1 VNMMIETNDP
11 TKTRGSNGSSMD
23 RPIEKETTVAT
34 QPNDRLDHNREKS
47 AQGDNPSGFRDRLK
61 SIPADRVAW
70 LWLVVG
76 AILLPFT
83 FFQTVIPLA
92 AWLAPIFLL
101 RFVRT
106 SRRERVA
113 LPLIFLAYAA
123 GTMIGLRGSDTSN
136 LELFILGIILFPLIR
151 GVIYTLPYAADR
163 LIGAR
168 LASWARLFVFPLA
181 FTTVDWL
188 MSLSRATNSTG
199 GSPAYSQYDNLA
211 LMQIL
216 SITGMWGLTFLIM
229 WCAST
234 VNVFWE
240 HHFDWRLVRGQ
251 LGAFAGV
258 FLAALLFGSIRLNF
272 FPPTSQTVE
281 VATITLDQTVS
292 TKATS
297 LIGANFNQ
305 STDAERAAVR
315 PKFEATVD
323 QLLART
329 ETALRGGARI
339 VGWQEGSATVL
350 AEDEPAMLDRVA
362 GLARQ
367 YDAYIQ
373 VSLGVLTRTPSQYFV
388 RNQSILVDPTGTIR
402 WAYDKTYPV
411 FPTESYYTIA
421 GPGNL
426 PVADTSYGRLSTAIC
441 NDLHFPQL
449 IRQAGQQD
457 ADILIA
463 PYHDIHP
470 FESEDAVQATYR
482 AVENGFSLV
491 RPTGYGVST
500 IIDYEG
506 RVLGSQNF
514 YTTTDGVMLSS
525 VPTRGVRTIYS
536 RIGDLFAYLCAAGLV
551 VLAAWAFVRR
561 QQSAAIVQ

>member
-1 VNMMIETNDP
+1 METLRNDGTDNNQRSP
-11 TKTRGSNGSSMD
+11 HGDK
-23 RPIEKETTVAT
+23 PI
-34 QPNDRLDHNREKS
+34 
-47 AQGDNPSGFRDRLK
+47 GFWDRLK
-61 SIPADRVAW
+61 SIPADRLAW

-101 RFVRT
+101 RFART
-106 SRRERVA
+106 SQRARVA
-113 LPLIFLAYAA
+113 LLLVFLAYAA
-123 GTMIGLRGSDTSN
+123 GTMTALRGSDTTN
-136 LELFILGIILFPLIR
+136 LELFILGMILPPLIR
-151 GVIYTLPYAADR
+151 GVMYTLPYAADR

-216 SITGMWGLTFLIM
+216 SITGMWGVTFLIM

-234 VNVFWE
+234 VNVLWE
-240 HHFDWRLVRGQ
+240 HHFDWRPA
-251 LGAFAGV
+251 LGKLGVFAGV
-258 FLAALLFGSIRLNF
+258 LLAVLLFGSIRLNF
-272 FPPTSQTVE
+272 FAPSSQTVE
-281 VATITLDQTVS
+281 AATITLDNAVS
-292 TKATS
+292 SEASS
-297 LIGANFNQ
+297 LIDAQFNQ
-305 STDAERAAVR
+305 STDAERAAIR
-315 PKFEATVD
+315 PKLEATVD

-350 AEDEPAMLDRVA
+350 EEDEQPTLDRVA
-362 GLARQ
+362 ALARQ

-373 VSLGVLTRTPSQYFV
+373 VSIGLLTRTPSQYFV
-388 RNQSILVDPTGTIR
+388 RNQSILVDPTGTLL
-402 WAYDKTYPV
+402 WTYDKTYPV
-411 FPTESYYTIA
+411 FPTESYYTIP
-421 GPGNL
+421 GPGKL

-463 PYHDIHP
+463 PYHDLHP
-470 FESEDAVQATYR
+470 YESEDAVVATYR
-482 AVENGFSLV
+482 AIENGFSLV

-536 RIGDLFAYLCAAGLV
+536 RIGDLFAYLCVAGLV
-551 VLAAWAFVRR
+551 VLAAWAIVRR
-561 QQSAAIVQ
+561 QQSVATVQHE